1 MKYLFGYSDFAYTFD
16 FDNDLS
22 EGTLSQS
29 SPAVLEDVYTI
40 TNVAAQGRVTRP
52 ASYGFLDASLPFLGG
67 ASVLLAAGIGP
78 AIGLDQVPVSWRWM
92 DHDEHVIGDMAMP
105 HRKSVELRLL
115 LPMLQSAQS
124 VCRLS
129 SIVSPP
135 NENGVM

>member
-92 DHDEHVIGDMAMP
+92 DHDKHVIDDMASLTGSQLNFGCSCRCCSR
-105 HRKSVELRLL
+105 RKA
-115 LPMLQSAQS
+115 SAD
-124 VCRLS
+124 CR
-129 SIVSPP
+129 VS
-135 NENGVM
+135 

>member
-1 MKYLFGYSDFAYTFD
+1 M
-16 FDNDLS
+16 
-22 EGTLSQS
+22 SQS
-29 SPAVLEDVYTI
+29 SLMVLEDVYTI
-40 TNVAAQGRVTRP
+40 TNVAAQGQVTSP
-52 ASYGFLDASLPFLGG
+52 ASYGFLDAPLPFLGG
-67 ASVLLAAGIGP
+67 TSVLLAAGIGP
-78 AIGLDQVPVSWRWM
+78 AIGLEQVPVSWRRM
-92 DHDEHVIGDMAMP
+92 DHDKHVIGDMAMP